1 MKIRAIRVAETGPFV
16 QPVAVEGFSGG
27 FDILSRPNETGK
39 STLFAALGT
48 LITEKH
54 TSTAR
59 AVTVLRPD
67 SGGAPL
73 IEADLELEGGV
84 VRLRKRFL
92 ASKSAELTELES
104 GRVWRGAD
112 AETEIERRLGGEEM
126 RALRGLVWVP
136 QGASFALPDKPDA
149 QLLSG
154 LADLIEREAADSAGS
169 GAARRLAAV
178 VRERLGE
185 LVTAAQNKAKAGSAL
200 HAALR
205 QRDEISAAFAVAEA
219 KASSAEARRHKLDA
233 LRLELRSTANAD
245 AASALTAR
253 SEQAAAAVSEADRA
267 RASLRMAEERLRS
280 REFAVDKARS
290 ERDGIV
296 RAIADAVRLNVSL
309 AAAGRD
315 IARLQ
320 KEREGAEAEL
330 RSTEFGRAALA
341 AEAEVVRGRVR
352 MEAAAERER
361 TAREASQEAERR
373 LVEVREVAGAIEFA
387 LARIAANPANEE
399 AVTEVQRLS
408 MQLAS
413 LEAQVAAQAPRISI
427 AYASGG
433 QGRLSIDGRAL
444 DDGWSVRVERAVDV
458 QIDGVGT
465 LRIEPAHGGA
475 RTPVEDRDEVRDRLA
490 ERLAKLG
497 ASSVEAAHAGLSI
510 RRRDEATVA
519 AERKRVAGL
528 APQGIE
534 ALHRLCDGAA
544 TTAATARSEANAL
557 RKSLGDG
564 AGNGEAGGAGECAQV
579 LLTSIEQRLADAI
592 AAHHAGQRKLDEI
605 GSRILVLEAGIAT
618 ETARAGEAE
627 KMLGAPVEREA
638 IVAAKEQALAEVEA
652 ALSEAV
658 RERSAWAEK
667 VPAGSGY
674 DTHVAT
680 AATAAAEVGR
690 YAQRQRELEQLIA
703 EVAGAMRRDGEEG
716 AGAEVAHLA
725 EALAAAEER
734 VGDLELDVQALQLL
748 AARLAHAGES
758 HRSAVLRPVIERLR
772 PLLARLLPGA
782 ELALDGPLLVARLE
796 REGRADTMARLSGG
810 TREQVA
816 TLVRVAYAQ
825 LLAEQGRALPLVLDD
840 ALVYSDD
847 PRLEAMIEV
856 LAGAASRHQVVLLSC
871 HQRAIGPLA
880 ALHRANC
887 LEIEPWNPE
896 GAVARVGRKGRALS
910 SLSV

>member
-1 MKIRAIRVAETGPFV
+1 MKIRAIRVAETGPFA

-27 FDILSRPNETGK
+27 LDILSRPNETGK

-73 IEADLELEGGV
+73 IEADLEFDDGV

-136 QGASFALPDKPDA
+136 QGASFGLPDKPDA

-169 GAARRLAAV
+169 GAVRRLAGV

-200 HAALR
+200 QTALRRRDEVAAAL
-205 QRDEISAAFAVAEA
+205 AVAEA

-253 SEQAAAAVSEADRA
+253 SEQAAAAVSAADRA
-267 RASLRMAEERLRS
+267 RASLRMAEERLKS
-280 REFAVDKARS
+280 RELAVDKARS

-296 RAIADAVRLNVSL
+296 RAITEAARLRTSI

-315 IARLQ
+315 IERLQ
-320 KEREGAEAEL
+320 EERQQAEAEL
-330 RSTEFGRAALA
+330 RSAQVGRAALA
-341 AEAEVVRGRVR
+341 TEAEVLRGRVR
-352 MEAAAERER
+352 LEAAAERER

-373 LVEVREVAGAIEFA
+373 LVEVREVAGAIEFT

-399 AVTEVQRLS
+399 SVTEVQRLS

-413 LEAQVAAQAPRISI
+413 LEARVAAQAPRISI

-444 DDGWSVRVERAVDV
+444 NDGESLRVERAVDV
-458 QIDGVGT
+458 HIEGVGT

-475 RTPVEDRDEVRDRLA
+475 RSPVEERDEVRDQLAQRLT
-490 ERLAKLG
+490 KLG
-497 ASSVEAAHAGLSI
+497 APSVEAAHAGLSI
-510 RRRDEATVA
+510 RRRDEATVV

-544 TTAATARSEANAL
+544 TAAATARSEADAL
-557 RKSLGDG
+557 RKSLGDE
-564 AGNGEAGGAGECAQV
+564 AGNGGAGASSQA
-579 LLTSIEQRLADAI
+579 LLTAIEQRLAEAL
-592 AAHHAGQRKLDEI
+592 AGHHAGQRKLDEV

-618 ETARAGEAE
+618 ETARALEVE
-627 KMLGAPVEREA
+627 KVLGPPLDRDAA
-638 IVAAKEQALAEVEA
+638 VAAKEQALAEAEA
-652 ALSEAV
+652 ALSDAV

-674 DTHVAT
+674 DTLIAT

-690 YAQRQRELEQLIA
+690 HAQRQRGLEQEIA

-725 EALAAAEER
+725 DALAAAEER
-734 VGDLELDVQALQLL
+734 VGDLQLDVQALQLL
-748 AARLAHAGES
+748 ATRLERAGES
-758 HRSAVLRPVIERLR
+758 HRSAVLRPVIERLG

-782 ELALDGPLLVARLE
+782 ELALEGPLLVARLE

-847 PRLEAMIEV
+847 PRLEAMLEV
-856 LAGAASRHQVVLLSC
+856 LATAASRHQVVLLSC
-871 HQRAIGPLA
+871 HQRAIAPLA
-880 ALHRANC
+880 ALHRATC

-896 GAVARVGRKGRALS
+896 GEVVRAVRKGRAVS
-910 SLSV
+910 SLPA